1 MINWTYLLLVIVYAS
16 VIELIAFG
24 LYSIFGF
31 MTTKGLLIFAGVVL
45 VGFYALFRYMD
56 EQKI

>member
-24 LYSIFGF
+24 LYSI
-31 MTTKGLLIFAGVVL
+31 LAS
-45 VGFYALFRYMD
+45 
-56 EQKI
+56 